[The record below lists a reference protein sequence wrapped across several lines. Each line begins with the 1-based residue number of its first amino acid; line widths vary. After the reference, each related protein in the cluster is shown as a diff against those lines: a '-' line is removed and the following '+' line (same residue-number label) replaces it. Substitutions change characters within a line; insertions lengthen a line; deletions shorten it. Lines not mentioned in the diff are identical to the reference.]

1 MLPVQECVPFAGIQV
16 TLSVLSSTL
25 WMPESSEAFP
35 ATVIVTV
42 GVKTKLEFLGEL
54 MAICGGVVS
63 GTGSPARTSTVIE
76 TVWTRLPCRAVPKTS
91 TVYHPSAVPD
101 RVQVE
106 VPLPSIVEGEQ
117 VAVIPPGTDAAVR
130 STGSA
135 KPPEETMPTMAV
147 VGSPARNETLSG
159 SAYREKSGWIC
170 GSTVTA
176 IVALWTRLPFV
187 PVTMTAKVP
196 GTEPSIVHVDVS
208 LPWRVEGVQLVDR
221 PDGEDSA
228 LRSTGPL
235 NPPVDCK
242 WIVDVADCPATKER
256 LVGSAGREKSGIG
269 TGETLMSIG
278 IACVRLPLVP
288 VMVAVYDPIE
298 LAFSVHV
305 ADALPTRLEG
315 EQVVVT
321 PIGAEAVVRSTVP
334 ENPLTDGNVTVD
346 GAESLTMN
354 ETLVGVA
361 LREKS
366 GVVTVAATAVLW
378 ATLPFVPV
386 IVTV

>member
-1 MLPVQECVPFAGIQV
+1 MLPVHECVPFAGTQV

-25 WMPESSEAFP
+25 WMPTSSEAFP

-42 GVKTKLEFLGEL
+42 GVKTKLEFFGEL

-63 GTGSPARTSTVIE
+63 GIGSPARTSTVIE

-117 VAVIPPGTDAAVR
+117 VPVIPPGTETAVR
-130 STGSA
+130 STGPL
-135 KPPEETMPTMAV
+135 KP
-147 VGSPARNETLSG
+147 
-159 SAYREKSGWIC
+159 
-170 GSTVTA
+170 
-176 IVALWTRLPFV
+176 
-187 PVTMTAKVP
+187 
-196 GTEPSIVHVDVS
+196 
-208 LPWRVEGVQLVDR
+208 LVDC
-221 PDGEDSA
+221 
-228 LRSTGPL
+228 
-235 NPPVDCK
+235 N

-256 LVGSAGREKSGIG
+256 LVGSARSEKSGMG
-269 TGETLMSIG
+269 TGVTVTSIEVV
-278 IACVRLPLVP
+278 CVRLPLVP

-305 ADALPTRLEG
+305 AEALPTRLEG
-315 EQVVVT
+315 EQTVVT

-334 ENPLTDGNVTVD
+334 EKPLTDCKATVEVD
-346 GAESLTMN
+346 ESFTTK
-354 ETLVGVA
+354 ETLFGLA